1 MSGQNSVS
9 AIKPTSPIKGLST
22 ETYLDEPQD
31 MKSKITNENCIKDFK
46 KLKKDVVKQFI
57 RL

>member
-1 MSGQNSVS
+1 MSALNSVS
-9 AIKPTSPIKGLST
+9 TIKPTSPIEVLST

-31 MKSKITNENCIKDFK
+31 MKSKITNKNCIKDFK

-57 RL
+57 GL

>member
-9 AIKPTSPIKGLST
+9 AIKPTSPIEGLST

-31 MKSKITNENCIKDFK
+31 VKSKITNENCIKDFK
-46 KLKKDVVKQFI
+46 KLKKDMVKQFI

>member
-1 MSGQNSVS
+1 MSALNSVFT
-9 AIKPTSPIKGLST
+9 IKLTSPIEVFST

-31 MKSKITNENCIKDFK
+31 IKSKITNKNCIKDFK
-46 KLKKDVVKQFI
+46 KLKKCVVKQFI